1 MRTRILIVDVDII
14 DKNMK
19 NTKQKFMHYAFQVVL
34 LGFGAMTAGM
44 IIFTFITILNETIL

>member
-1 MRTRILIVDVDII
+1 
-14 DKNMK
+14 MK

-44 IIFTFITILNETIL
+44 IIFTFITILNETILWVEK